1 MTWPANLQRI
11 LDVPLLN
18 FGFSGSCHMQPSV
31 AEVLGQLNPSPRA
44 LLMDCLPNMQG
55 DTRRQISNS
64 TTAVLRQLRASL
76 GPDVPIVI
84 LEGHEYTN
92 NWIKHAQAAVQDGL
106 CAAQRAAVTELQRQV
121 PNLHYVTSA
130 GKLGKDEAVAGES
143 AGGIGVHPTPAHRPV
158 RRREAAPVAAAVM
171 L

>member
-1 MTWPANLQRI
+1 MTRLSRVQPPPPVQIVAVRLVAC
-11 LDVPLLN
+11 VPT
-18 FGFSGSCHMQPSV
+18 GRCCH
-31 AEVLGQLNPSPRA
+31 A
-44 LLMDCLPNMQG
+44 
-55 DTRRQISNS
+55 
-64 TTAVLRQLRASL
+64 
-76 GPDVPIVI
+76 
-84 LEGHEYTN
+84 
-92 NWIKHAQAAVQDGL
+92 IKHAQAAVQDGL